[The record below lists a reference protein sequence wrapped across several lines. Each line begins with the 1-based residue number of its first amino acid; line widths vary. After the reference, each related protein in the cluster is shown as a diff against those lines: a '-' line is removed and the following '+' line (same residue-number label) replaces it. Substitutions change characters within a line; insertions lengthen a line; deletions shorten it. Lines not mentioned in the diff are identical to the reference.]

1 MIDQLWNIF
10 GVLLLI
16 LSFSR
21 AQDGPGLT
29 HSIAIFLAAEPDE
42 LIDVPDSEEDGV
54 TACKPWLDAYPVN
67 GGAVFGG
74 VGTSGGYAFE
84 GGDFEGPQLEVIAC
98 GGVTINADGSF
109 DIVASCY
116 GVDGSAN
123 DTWSERP
130 PLLRPAVRAGNAKFG
145 SYEDGEFW
153 WVSGGTS
160 QDGVTDLS
168 TSQVYDF
175 SRIEWI
181 EGPELPVAMQ
191 GHCKVKLNSTHTLVT
206 GGYST
211 ENQEGRA
218 YIYDWQTGTWT
229 ALPEMLSGERFLH
242 GCALLGDGRVLVAG
256 GYHGFG
262 QPDPSDLSSS
272 EVFDLTTMT
281 WTETG
286 SLPEGMD
293 GNALVAINRGP
304 WAGQA
309 LHIGGHRPDSITGGD
324 MVNYSGVLRYTPEDV
339 WEKVYEMQYPRAH
352 FVAIPLPL
360 HCDRK

>member
-1 MIDQLWNIF
+1 MGVRVGAVHGSGLTSPGVYRLCPHCPGITLCEMIDQLSSIF
-10 GVLLLI
+10 GVLLII

-84 GGDFEGPQLEVIAC
+84 GGEFEGPQLEVIAW

-191 GHCKVKLNSTHTLVT
+191 GHCKVIQQKTKRAGRISMIGRQEHGQLFLKCSAEKDSCTGAPSWEMEGCLLPVDIMALVT
-206 GGYST
+206 
-211 ENQEGRA
+211 
-218 YIYDWQTGTWT
+218 
-229 ALPEMLSGERFLH
+229 
-242 GCALLGDGRVLVAG
+242 
-256 GYHGFG
+256 
-262 QPDPSDLSSS
+262 
-272 EVFDLTTMT
+272 LTRQI
-281 WTETG
+281 WG
-286 SLPEGMD
+286 SLRCLTSP
-293 GNALVAINRGP
+293 
-304 WAGQA
+304 Q
-309 LHIGGHRPDSITGGD
+309 
-324 MVNYSGVLRYTPEDV
+324 
-339 WEKVYEMQYPRAH
+339 
-352 FVAIPLPL
+352 
-360 HCDRK
+360 